1 MMNFDFTPEQEML
14 RSTVRKFV
22 DKEIMPYIK
31 EWDERGYFDPN
42 IMKRLAELNLMGVC
56 IPEEYGGAGM
66 DYNSLA
72 IVCEEL
78 ERGDTAFRTAVS
90 VHIGL
95 NSLTLLQWGTE
106 EQKQKYLVP
115 QAKGEKIG
123 AFGLTEPGAGSDV
136 AALSTTAVRDGDYYI
151 LNGQKT
157 WISLCDIAD
166 HFIVF
171 AYTDKS
177 KKHHGISAFIV
188 ERTMPGFSSKAIKG
202 KLGIRAGNTGELFF
216 DNVRVPKEN
225 LLGHEGEGFKIAMSA
240 LDNGRFTVAAG
251 AVGLIMACLEAS
263 VKYCHERKTFGKEIG
278 RHQLVQQ
285 MIANMEAGLQISR
298 LLVYKAGYLKNQ
310 GKRNTRETSLAK
322 WIACDFANKAA
333 DDAVQIHGAYGYS
346 NEYPVERYLRNSK
359 APVIYEGT
367 REIHTIMQAEY
378 VLGYRKDKPLR
389 KMLPAWN
396 PESVKL

>member
-1 MMNFDFTPEQEML
+1 MDFDFSEEQVML
-14 RSTVRKFV
+14 RRTVRGFV
-22 DKEIMPYIK
+22 DKEIMPYIG
-31 EWDERGYFDPN
+31 EWDANGKFDPN
-42 IMKRLAELNLMGVC
+42 LLKKLADLGLMGVC
-56 IPEEYGGAGM
+56 IPEKYGGSGM

-90 VHIGL
+90 VHTGL
-95 NSLTLLQWGTE
+95 NSMTLLQWGTD
-106 EQKQKYLVP
+106 EQKQRYLVP

-123 AFGLTEPGAGSDV
+123 GFGLTEPGAGSDV
-136 AALSTTAVRDGDYYI
+136 AALQTTARRDGDAYV
-151 LNGQKT
+151 LTGQKT
-157 WISLCDIAD
+157 WISLCDSAD
-166 HFIVF
+166 YFLVF

-188 ERTMPGFSSKAIKG
+188 ERTMTGFSSKGIKG

-216 DNVRVPKEN
+216 DQVRVPKEN
-225 LLGHEGEGFKIAMSA
+225 LVGAEGDGFKIAMAA

-251 AVGLIMACLEAS
+251 ACGQIMACLEAS
-263 VKYCHERKTFGKEIG
+263 VDYCHDRHTFGKEIG

-285 MIANMEAGLQISR
+285 MIANMEAGLQMSR
-298 LLVYKAGYLKNQ
+298 LLVYRAGEMKNQ
-310 GKRNTRETSLAK
+310 GVRNTRETSLAK
-322 WIACDFANKAA
+322 WQACNFANQAA

-378 VLGYRKDKPLR
+378 VLGYRKDKPL
-389 KMLPAWN
+389 KQTLPAWQFK
-396 PESVKL
+396 S